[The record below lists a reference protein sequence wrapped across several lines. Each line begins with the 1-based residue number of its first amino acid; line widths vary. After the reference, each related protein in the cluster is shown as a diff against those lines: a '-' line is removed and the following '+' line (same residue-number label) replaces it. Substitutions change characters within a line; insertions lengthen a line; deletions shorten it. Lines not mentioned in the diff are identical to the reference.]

1 MAEMHRHGIEEV
13 SCREFVE
20 LVTDNWE
27 GVLPEERTALVE
39 EHLVLCDS
47 CKVYLDQ
54 MEATA
59 AALPG
64 AAESEPVSPAVERA
78 LLSAFLEWR
87 DRR

>member
-1 MAEMHRHGIEEV
+1 MAEAHRHGIEEV
-13 SCREFVE
+13 TCQEFVE
-20 LVTDNWE
+20 LVTDYWE
-27 GVLPEERTALVE
+27 GALPAERVALVE

-54 MEATA
+54 MDATVM
-59 AALPG
+59 ALPE
-64 AAESEPVSPAVERA
+64 AAELEPVPPAIERT